1 MASAAVAAVQTPA
14 PSRSAAPPASPAQAS
29 EIEVPRDYV
38 IGPDDVL
45 SIVFWK
51 EPDMSADVTVRP
63 DGKITL
69 PQLNDQQAAG
79 LTPEQLR
86 DRLIAAAKKTEM
98 FVEPEVMVRVRDI
111 KSRFVTIVGEVNKQ
125 GPVPIGATM
134 SVFELLGL
142 AGGLTPFADAKNIR
156 IFRTVDGETQQFKFN
171 FNDFKKGKNPA
182 QNIQL
187 KVGDQVVVP

>member
-1 MASAAVAAVQTPA
+1 MASAAVAAAQTPA